1 MREAVTSIR
10 RLARQKGI
18 ELVRPSP
25 EGRAVRVSDDNLRT
39 MLVALGETVDGVPS
53 GEDSRCHAPAD
64 LVEQPAWGLSLQLYE
79 LRSGRNWGIG
89 DFKDLWTVCGMAGRL
104 GADFVGLNPL
114 HAGFLYDAARCS
126 PYEPSNR
133 RFLNPLYIA
142 VDEVGGFVNDPA
154 IEAQLSELR
163 ARSLVD
169 YEAVARL
176 KLGVLRTIFE
186 AGRKSPDVAFEEFV
200 SKGGESL
207 RLHALFETLSSAQ
220 SARGSGAGWGSW
232 PSEYRSPHTGAV
244 DAFEK
249 EHHADIEFHQWLQ
262 WLAHVQLREAQECCR
277 KANMRIGLYLDIAV
291 GEALDGSATWSEEPS
306 YVAGAAIGNPPEPF
320 ATQGQDWK
328 LAALHP
334 DRITAGEPSPFTR
347 LMRASMRYAGAIR
360 IDHAA
365 AFARLYLVP
374 TNATPADGAYVR
386 YPVDDMLEQLANM
399 SRHYKCL
406 VIGEDLGEIAN
417 GLREDLALAG
427 VLSYRIL
434 SYEQTEEGFVL
445 PEHYPQLALACVSTH
460 DHQTFAGWWKGA
472 DIALRLEHELV
483 SEETTIQHQDNRVK
497 ERKRVLKAFSA
508 LGLLASDAGPPASEP
523 EELAMAAHEFI
534 AMTPSMLASVRLADL
549 TDEPAPTNIPGTDR
563 TYPNWRP
570 KLSVDLEILEKHPR
584 VRRVAAIMNRY
595 RPRHARRYKGEPTP
609 I

>member
-10 RLARQKGI
+10 RVARQKGI
-18 ELVRPSP
+18 ELVRPSSD
-25 EGRAVRVSDDNLRT
+25 GRAVRVSDENLRR
-39 MLVALGETVDGVPS
+39 MLLALGENVDCVTS
-53 GEDSRCHAPAD
+53 GTDSLCYAPAD

-79 LRSGRNWGIG
+79 LRSSRNWGVG
-89 DFKDLWTVCGMAGRL
+89 DFKDLWTICGLAGRL

-114 HAGFLYDAARCS
+114 HAGFLSDATRCS

-142 VDEVGGFVNDPA
+142 VDEVGGFVNDTA
-154 IEAQLSELR
+154 IEAQLSKLR

-176 KLGVLRTIFE
+176 KLGVLHSIWE
-186 AGRKSPDVAFEEFV
+186 AGRKSPNLAFEEFV
-200 SKGGESL
+200 REGSENL
-207 RLHALFETLSSAQ
+207 RLHALFETLSRAQ
-220 SARGSGAGWGSW
+220 SASGLGAGWGSW
-232 PSEYRSPHTGAV
+232 PPEYQSPHSEAV

-262 WLAHVQLREAQECCR
+262 WLAHVQLCEARECCS
-277 KANMRIGLYLDIAV
+277 KADMRIGLYLDIAV
-291 GEALDGSATWSEEPS
+291 GEALDGSATWSDEPA
-306 YVAGAAIGNPPEPF
+306 YVAGAAVGNPPEPF

-328 LAALHP
+328 LAALRP

-347 LMRASMRYAGAIR
+347 LMTASMRYAGAIR

-406 VIGEDLGEIAN
+406 VIGEDLGEIAS
-417 GLREDLALAG
+417 GLREDLDLAG

-483 SEETTIQHQDNRVK
+483 SEETTIQHQDNRIE
-497 ERKRVLKAFSA
+497 ERKRVLEAFSA
-508 LGLLASDAGPPASEP
+508 LGLAGSDASPRTMEP
-523 EELAMAAHEFI
+523 EQLVVAAHEFI

-549 TDEPAPTNIPGTDR
+549 TGEPLPTNIPGTDIS
-563 TYPNWRP
+563 YPNWRP
-570 KLSVDLEILEKHPR
+570 KLSVDLEDLEKHPR
-584 VRRVAAIMNRY
+584 VRRIAAIMNQY
-595 RPRHARRYKGEPTP
+595 RPHHAKRSEGKPALC
-609 I
+609 

>member
-1 MREAVTSIR
+1 MTKAVGSIR

-25 EGRAVRVSDDNLRT
+25 DGRAVRVSDENLRR
-39 MLVALGETVDGVPS
+39 MLVALGENVDGVTS
-53 GEDSRCHAPAD
+53 GTDSRCHAPAD
-64 LVEQPAWGLSLQLYE
+64 FVKQPAWGLSLQLYE
-79 LRSGRNWGIG
+79 LRSSRNWGIG
-89 DFKDLWTVCGMAGRL
+89 DFKDLWTVCGVAGRL

-142 VDEVGGFVNDPA
+142 VDEVGGFINDPA

-163 ARSLVD
+163 ESSLVD

-176 KLGVLRTIFE
+176 KLGALRSIWKT
-186 AGRKSPDVAFEEFV
+186 GRKAPNLAFEEFV
-200 SKGGESL
+200 REGGESL
-207 RLHALFETLSSAQ
+207 RLHALFETLSHAQ
-220 SARGSGAGWGSW
+220 SGSGLGAGWGSW
-232 PSEYRSPHTGAV
+232 PSEYQSSHSGAV
-244 DAFEK
+244 DVFAQ

-262 WLAHVQLREAQECCR
+262 WLAHVQLCEAQECCR
-277 KANMRIGLYLDIAV
+277 KADMRIGLYLDIAV

-306 YVAGAAIGNPPEPF
+306 YVAGAAVGNPPEPF
-320 ATQGQDWK
+320 AKQGQDWR
-328 LAALHP
+328 LAALRP

-374 TNATPADGAYVR
+374 INATPADGAYVR

-399 SRHYKCL
+399 SRQSKCL
-406 VIGEDLGEIAN
+406 VIGEDLGEVAS
-417 GLREDLALAG
+417 GLREDLASAY

-434 SYEQTEEGFVL
+434 SYEQTDQGFVL
-445 PEHYPQLALACVSTH
+445 PEHYPQFALACVSTH

-483 SEETTIQHQDNRVK
+483 SEETTVQHQDNRIE
-497 ERKRVLKAFSA
+497 ERKRVLEAFSA
-508 LGLLASDAGPPASEP
+508 LGLAGSDASPRTSEP
-523 EELAMAAHEFI
+523 EQLAVAAHEFI

-549 TDEPAPTNIPGTDR
+549 TDEQSPTNIPGTDK

-570 KLSVDLEILEKHPR
+570 KLSVDLEALEKHPH
-584 VRRVAAIMNRY
+584 VRRIAAIMNRY
-595 RPRHARRYKGEPTP
+595 RPRHAGRPKGKPP
-609 I
+609 LS